1 MTKRRNI
8 FLLIDTTEKSWK
20 FPYKIGYSYMN
31 RITIDEDAGFELIGV
46 EILSEL
52 MTQHIK
58 HELLRRVSELMF

>member
-1 MTKRRNI
+1 MTNKRRNI
-8 FLLIDTTEKSWK
+8 FLLIDTSPYKQ

-46 EILSEL
+46 EILSES